1 MRVTHLSTFAQ
12 TGGAARAALRLH
24 RALLEVGSESFFLTT
39 DRSCAEPFVGTPDKY
54 STARHY
60 SHVALNRLVAGLE
73 KTANPALHSPSLFGT
88 SIEKDLN
95 RLRPTVI
102 NLHWL
107 QASFLSIE
115 AIGRILAHFDTYW
128 TLHDEWAFS
137 GCEHLG
143 APSSRIEQ
151 GYTHSNRAS
160 ATSWLDINRFVWRKK
175 EHSWSKPA
183 TIICPSK
190 ALASKVKTSRL
201 MGEWPVQVIPN
212 AIDTDVFRP
221 LEPQLARQLLQL
233 PDSCPILLF
242 GAANGID
249 DYNKGFDIL
258 RAAVDNLLTHFR
270 DLKVLLV
277 GRIPD
282 DVRATLGSH
291 FVPLGQV
298 NSDLEMTLSMNASD
312 VVVVPSRSENL
323 PQMATEAH
331 ACGRPVAAFRV
342 GGMEDVVI
350 DGLTGCLADPFSSE
364 SLAKCIRELLD
375 RDLEPFSRASRLRAE
390 TLWSKSTV
398 ADAYLKAYDRSAR

>member
-39 DRSCAEPFVGTPDKY
+39 DRSCSEPFVGTPAKY

-107 QASFLSIE
+107 QASFLSIA
-115 AIGRILAHFDTYW
+115 AIGRVLTHFDTYW

-143 APSSRIEQ
+143 APSNRIEQ
-151 GYTHSNRAS
+151 GYTRSNRAS
-160 ATSWLDINRFVWRKK
+160 TTSWLDIDRFIWHKK

-183 TIICPSK
+183 TIICPSQ

-201 MGEWPVQVIPN
+201 MRDWPVQVIPN

-221 LEPQLARQLLQL
+221 LEPRLARQLLQL

-258 RAAVDNLLTHFR
+258 SAAVENLLTHFR

-291 FVPLGQV
+291 FVPLGQI

-312 VVVVPSRSENL
+312 IVVVPSRSENL

-350 DGLTGCLADPFSSE
+350 DGVTGCLADPFSPE
-364 SLAKCIRELLD
+364 SLAKCIREILD
-375 RDLEPFSRASRLRAE
+375 RDLESFSRASRLRAE

-398 ADAYLKAYDRSAR
+398 ADAYLKVYRGGAQ